1 MNKKDLLQALIAGLA
16 FGGIVYGFMM
26 VFIFF
31 IEHEVNPDEIFN
43 PQIQDINFDIDYKV
57 LDDAEVHPL
66 DSSLPQPQFEIRI
79 QNRYDNEL
87 LEVTATVDDAID
99 YIIEYSRFHDDLFVY
114 DLKTKE
120 LVADSATINE
130 TMRALKTEEQLLIDA
145 SQHPERFSDAEI
157 FELLVD

>member
-1 MNKKDLLQALIAGLA
+1 
-16 FGGIVYGFMM
+16 
-26 VFIFF
+26 
-31 IEHEVNPDEIFN
+31 
-43 PQIQDINFDIDYKV
+43 
-57 LDDAEVHPL
+57 
-66 DSSLPQPQFEIRI
+66 LPQPQFEIRI